1 MHVCMSV
8 CMYTCMV
15 LRCPLDSCARVA
27 LWIVMEVAVFEGSFV
42 RMHAYMCV
50 CVCMYVCDRDCM
62 YVCDRDLD
70 WHFSLVW
77 HCSSVESWFV
87 MEAFVSGCV

>member
-1 MHVCMSV
+1 VHVCMSV

-15 LRCPLDSCARVA
+15 LRCPLESCARVA

-50 CVCMYVCDRDCM
+50 CVCMYVTGIVCM
-62 YVCDRDLD
+62 CVTAISTGIFHSCGIV
-70 WHFSLVW
+70 LV
-77 HCSSVESWFV
+77 
-87 MEAFVSGCV
+87 